1 VDVSDEHPPAA
12 QDAPEPPE
20 TERESESEAGP
31 SMADVAAS
39 PPARVKPVVVP
50 RWVQLGVLPVALLG
64 LWALARAAGVVLL
77 VFLVAGVIALILNP
91 VVKLLQRGRLP
102 RGVAVF
108 AVYMGFF
115 LTLGGLGVVLI
126 NPVNDQVKSFQRDVP
141 KLVKSANRSLADL
154 QKWLDKRHIGVHVKR
169 QGETALQT
177 LQKNV
182 VKSSGSIVSFT
193 GDLLRR
199 LVEAGFGLVLV
210 LVISIYMLLYAE
222 NIGRVVRAIMPPGDG
237 TPEDDFALR
246 AQKAVAGYVRGQV
259 IFSLTMGISAGVALW
274 IFGAVGIFPD
284 GKRYAL
290 FFGAFYGLMEFVPYL
305 GPVLGA
311 IPPVLVAAF
320 TDPLTAVW
328 VVVLFVALQQ
338 LEGHVVAPQV
348 FGHSLRINPL
358 LVIFALLVGAE
369 LYGILGAFIALPIA
383 AVVRE
388 TVVYLRRHLVL
399 EPWGPEVQL
408 LHEPPAPTVAR
419 TCRECGAEQV
429 PGAVYC
435 CVCGA
440 ALAPP
445 VETPG

>member
-1 VDVSDEHPPAA
+1 VDVNDEHPAAA
-12 QDAPEPPE
+12 QDAPEPGG
-20 TERESESEAGP
+20 TEDEHQPDTGPDMTEPATATPAG
-31 SMADVAAS
+31 
-39 PPARVKPVVVP
+39 VKPVVVA
-50 RWVQLGVLPVALLG
+50 RWVQLGALPVALLG
-64 LWALARAAGVVLL
+64 VWALARAAGVVLL

-91 VVKLLQRGRLP
+91 LVKWLQRGRLP
-102 RGVAVF
+102 RGFAVF
-108 AVYMGFF
+108 AVYLGFF
-115 LTLGGLGVVLI
+115 LTLSGIGVLLI
-126 NPVNDQVKSFQRDVP
+126 NPVTDQVKRFQRDVP
-141 KLVKSANRSLADL
+141 SLVRSANHSLGDL
-154 QKWLDKRHIGVHVKR
+154 QKWLDKKHIGVHVKR

-222 NIGRVVRAIMPPGDG
+222 EIGRVVRAIMPPGDG

-259 IFSLTMGISAGVALW
+259 IFSLTMGISAGIALW
-274 IFGAVGIFPD
+274 VFGAVGIFPD
-284 GKRYAL
+284 GRRYAL
-290 FFGAFYGLMEFVPYL
+290 FFGAFYGLMEFIPYL

-320 TDPLTAVW
+320 SDPLTAIW
-328 VVVLFVALQQ
+328 VLLLVVALQQ

-369 LYGILGAFIALPIA
+369 LYGILGAFISLPIA

-388 TVVYLRRHLVL
+388 TVIYLRRHLVFESWGTGAPLL
-399 EPWGPEVQL
+399 E
-408 LHEPPAPTVAR
+408 EPPGPTVAR

-429 PGAVYC
+429 AGAVFC
-435 CVCGA
+435 RACGA
-440 ALAPP
+440 PLAPP
-445 VETPG
+445 VGTPG

>member
-1 VDVSDEHPPAA
+1 MNDEHPAA

-20 TERESESEAGP
+20 
-31 SMADVAAS
+31 ADAATA
-39 PPARVKPVVVP
+39 PPAPVRPVVVP

-64 LWALARAAGVVLL
+64 LWGLARAAGVVLL

-91 VVKLLQRGRLP
+91 LVKLLQRGRLP
-102 RGVAVF
+102 RGLAVL

-115 LTLGGLGVVLI
+115 VTLGGVGALLI
-126 NPVNDQVKSFQRDVP
+126 NPVTDQVKSFQRDVP
-141 KLVKSANRSLADL
+141 SLVKSANRSLADF
-154 QKWLDKRHIGVHVKR
+154 QKWLDKKHIGLHVKR

-182 VKSSGSIVSFT
+182 LKSSGSIVSFT
-193 GDLLRR
+193 GDLLRK

-222 NIGRVVRAIMPPGDG
+222 QIGGVVRGIMPPGDG
-237 TPEDDFALR
+237 TPEDDFSLR
-246 AQKAVAGYVRGQV
+246 VQKAVAGYVRGQV
-259 IFSLTMGISAGVALW
+259 AFSLIMGISAGVALW
-274 IFGAVGIFPD
+274 VFGAVGIFPD
-284 GKRYAL
+284 GRRYAL
-290 FFGAFYGLMEFVPYL
+290 VFGAFYALMEFVPYL

-358 LVIFALLVGAE
+358 LVIFALLVG
-369 LYGILGAFIALPIA
+369 
-383 AVVRE
+383 
-388 TVVYLRRHLVL
+388 
-399 EPWGPEVQL
+399 
-408 LHEPPAPTVAR
+408 
-419 TCRECGAEQV
+419 
-429 PGAVYC
+429 
-435 CVCGA
+435 
-440 ALAPP
+440 
-445 VETPG
+445 